1 MDETGIFQ
9 GVGTNGLVVGQSEL
23 KSTIKKH
30 PGSQHWTTI
39 SEVLSATG
47 EWLNP
52 LVIFKGKETQQQ
64 WFPEDM
70 EYLTNWAFAASSKG
84 WTSDEI
90 GLE

>member
-52 LVIFKGKETQQQ
+52 LVIFK
-64 WFPEDM
+64 
-70 EYLTNWAFAASSKG
+70 ASSKG